1 MKYTATLPDDS
12 VNVSKE
18 NPLFVALK
26 LTLSLVLL
34 AGVAYVLLGF
44 LMNILVA
51 SISPEYEKKLM
62 EFISV
67 DVNITQGDSKYLN
80 TVTQKLKKCTDI
92 PYDIG
97 THIMEDSEPNAF
109 AMPGGAIYITRGMI
123 AKLKSEN
130 ELAFIIGHELG
141 HFKNKDHLRMLGH
154 RLLFG
159 VVGILLG
166 SDYGAVASTTLSIG
180 STKYSQKAEYAA
192 DIFGLEVMNCA
203 YGSVTDATKMF
214 ERMDEGD
221 EWKYFIA
228 THPGFKSRVEKMK
241 EKIAIDGMDT
251 SRAVVP
257 LGKI

>member
-12 VNVSKE
+12 VNVSKK
-18 NPLFVALK
+18 NPLVEGLK
-26 LTLSLVLL
+26 LTLSLALL
-34 AGVAYVLLGF
+34 AGLIYVIFGY
-44 LMNILVA
+44 MMSMLVS

-67 DVNITQGDSKYLN
+67 DANISQSDSKYLN
-80 TVTQKLKKCTDI
+80 AVTRKLKKCADI
-92 PYDIG
+92 PYDIR

-166 SDYGAVASTTLSIG
+166 SNYGAVASTTLGIG
-180 STKYSQKAEYAA
+180 SAKYSQRAEYAA
-192 DIFGLEVMNCA
+192 DIFGLEVMSCA

-221 EWKYFIA
+221 EWKHFIA

-241 EKIAIDGMDT
+241 EKIARDDMDT
-251 SRAVVP
+251 SGEVVP